1 MKKGSSKADELRSE
15 YKRSD
20 FGKLVR
26 GKYYKRV
33 KASSNVVVLDAD
45 VARIFPNSA
54 SVNKALHSLVEVAQK
69 ASGLP
74 RRSPGPGQRRRAS

>member
-1 MKKGSSKADELRSE
+1 MKKGSAKADELRSE

-20 FGKLVR
+20 FGKLER
-26 GKYYKRV
+26 GKYYERV

-45 VARIFPNSA
+45 VAKIFPNSA

-69 ASGLP
+69 ASGLT
-74 RRSPGPGQRRRAS
+74 RRSTGRGQRRRAN